1 MGDRWREVTLGEIA
15 EIVIGRTPPR
25 DKLEYWTDN
34 MDRPFC
40 TIADM
45 TDATVIPRR
54 EGVTT
59 LAELEG
65 KARRVPAGSLL
76 MSFKLTLG
84 RVGFAGLDLFP
95 NEAIAWLRCTVP
107 DVCDRYLALWL
118 SALDMDEFAGRA
130 VKGKTLNGSSLRAL
144 PVSFPPL
151 DEQRRIVD
159 LIAAVD
165 ENADAK
171 RVIAQTARASLIALL
186 EGGFAALWRECQ
198 GVPLGDYLSR
208 VRRPVEVKADEM
220 YRQIG
225 VRSHGR
231 GLFYKDP
238 VPGSELGSKKVFWI
252 EPGDLVFNIVF
263 AWEGAVAVA
272 TSSEKGWCGSHRF
285 PTYRSSRHVDVNFF
299 RHCFR
304 TKRGVELLGLA
315 SPGSAGRNRTLNQ
328 QMLMDFAVP
337 LPSVAETINLVN
349 VLGAAEAVVEEAD
362 RSLEAAL
369 SLRIA
374 LLDDLLS
381 GRHTIPSSYDE
392 LLST

>member
-1 MGDRWREVTLGEIA
+1 MRDGWQEIPLGGLFTMERSRA
-15 EIVIGRTPPR
+15 VP
-25 DKLEYWTDN
+25 
-34 MDRPFC
+34 
-40 TIADM
+40 
-45 TDATVIPRR
+45 
-54 EGVTT
+54 
-59 LAELEG
+59 AELEPTTPYVG
-65 KARRVPAGSLL
+65 LEHIETGNSRPTLAATAADVSSSVTPFRPKNVLFGRLRPYLRKVAFAPCEGVCTPEILVLQPTVSKILPEYLLALAGSERVIQRCVEMSAGSRMPRTSASDLASIPVLL
-76 MSFKLTLG
+76 
-84 RVGFAGLDLFP
+84 
-95 NEAIAWLRCTVP
+95 
-107 DVCDRYLALWL
+107 
-118 SALDMDEFAGRA
+118 
-130 VKGKTLNGSSLRAL
+130 
-144 PVSFPPL
+144 PPL
-151 DEQRRIVD
+151 AEQRRIVD

-165 ENADAK
+165 ESANAK
-171 RVIAQTARASLIALL
+171 RVIAQTARATLTALL
-186 EGGFAALWRECQ
+186 EGAFATLWRERQ
-198 GVPLGDYLSR
+198 GVPLGDCLSR

-220 YRQIG
+220 YSQIG

-272 TSSEKGWCGSHRF
+272 TSPEKGWCGSHRF
-285 PTYRSSRHVDVNFF
+285 PTYRSSGHADVNFF
-299 RHCFR
+299 RHFFR

-328 QMLMDFAVP
+328 QMLMNFVVP

-349 VLGAAEAVVEEAD
+349 VLSAAEAVIEEVVG
-362 RSLEAAL
+362 SLGAAV